1 MTMNNTFELNRF
13 WRYFKYDLRSAKN
26 NYMLSLAV
34 AALLPFMTFAVYEI
48 FSKILSG
55 AWAGPADSIKHL
67 AVFIA
72 FATTILFFPS
82 KAYGHL
88 TEKNAGSSW
97 LMIPASSFEKWLS
110 LLIVTL
116 VVLPLCLF
124 AGLYVVEGI
133 CSLVFPDYGSVAVI
147 DLIDINLDDER
158 GLIPEFHSILFM
170 FLLWVE
176 NILVFTLGAICFKRS
191 KIAKTILCCM
201 LFTLIVGLVA
211 GVTVGNTDIEE
222 LQNLI
227 DAADSDEIVTRIV
240 WICRLLYWGF
250 TAALLGAVYA
260 RIKTL
265 KH

>member
-1 MTMNNTFELNRF
+1 MNNTFELNRF

-55 AWAGPADSIKHL
+55 AWAGPSDSLKHFV
-67 AVFIA
+67 VFVA
-72 FATTILFFPS
+72 FATKILFFPS

-88 TEKNAGSSW
+88 TEKNAGSNW

-133 CSLVFPDYGSVAVI
+133 CSLVFPGYGSVAVT
-147 DLIDINLDDER
+147 DLVDINLDDEL
-158 GLIPEFHSILFM
+158 GLIPELHSILFT

-176 NILVFTLGAICFKRS
+176 NMLVFTLGAICFKRS

-201 LFTLIVGLVA
+201 LFTLIAGLVVGL
-211 GVTVGNTDIEE
+211 TVGNIDFAE
-222 LQNLI
+222 LQDLLGEAGFEEFERRMI
-227 DAADSDEIVTRIV
+227 